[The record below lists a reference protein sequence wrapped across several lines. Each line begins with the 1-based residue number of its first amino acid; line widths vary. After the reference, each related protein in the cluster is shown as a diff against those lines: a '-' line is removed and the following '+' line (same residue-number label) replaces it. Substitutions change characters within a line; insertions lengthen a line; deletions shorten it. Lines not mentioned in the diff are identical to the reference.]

1 MKKIKSHLSLR
12 EQIGQMLLIGFEGK
26 QIHSDSD
33 IVKHI
38 EKNNI
43 GGVVLFDY
51 NARSQSYDKN
61 IESPVQVKKLNEDLQ
76 LYTQQ
81 SNQKYNRPTLPLLIA
96 VDYEG
101 GAVTRLNDCY
111 GFPKTYCA
119 EEIGKKTIQDAEYIA
134 QGMAKTLSESG
145 FNLNFAPVLDVNVNV
160 DNPIIGKK
168 RRSFSSDA
176 ERVGHYARV
185 FSKQFL
191 KQNIQCVY
199 KHFPGHGSS
208 TLDSHLDFVDVTETW
223 QDSEL
228 IPYEQ
233 LLKIPDSCNMIMT
246 AHIVNRKLDDS
257 GYPATLSHKMLTQL
271 LRNQL
276 SFSGVIVS
284 DDMQMNAIY
293 NHYGL
298 EQALELAINA
308 GVDMLTFGNNLS
320 ACSQNPEN
328 LIDIIENH
336 VSTGKIKKERINEAY
351 LRIINFKQC
360 Y

>member
-1 MKKIKSHLSLR
+1 MA
-12 EQIGQMLLIGFEGK
+12 F
-26 QIHSDSD
+26 
-33 IVKHI
+33 
-38 EKNNI
+38 
-43 GGVVLFDY
+43 
-51 NARSQSYDKN
+51 
-61 IESPVQVKKLNEDLQ
+61 
-76 LYTQQ
+76 
-81 SNQKYNRPTLPLLIA
+81 IA
-96 VDYEG
+96 E
-101 GAVTRLNDCY
+101 N
-111 GFPKTYCA
+111 
-119 EEIGKKTIQDAEYIA
+119 
-134 QGMAKTLSESG
+134 MAKTLNESG
-145 FNLNFAPVLDVNVNV
+145 FNLNFAPVLDVNLNV

-168 RRSFSSDA
+168 ERSFSGNP
-176 ERVGHYARV
+176 ERVYQYASV
-185 FSKQFL
+185 FAHQLL
-191 KQNIQCVY
+191 KQNVQCVY

-228 IPYEQ
+228 IPYKQ
-233 LLKIPDSCNMIMT
+233 LLKTADSCNMIMT

-257 GYPATLSHKMLTQL
+257 GYPATLSHKMLTHL

-320 ACSQNPEN
+320 TCSQSPEK
-328 LIDIIENH
+328 LIDIIESH
-336 VSTGKIKKERINEAY
+336 VITGKIKRERINDAY
-351 LRIINFKQC
+351 SRIINFKQC